1 MMPITIAHPP
11 PLPFRSNLLLR
22 IPLHPNLRRL
32 RAIVRPRNLLEPR
45 VLQCL
50 LGVDAVLR
58 VIHKDPPQEVEEELV
73 EGRVGG
79 DDVLDS
85 SVSLVETLLDLADK
99 GRDEA
104 RAKRR
109 SGEA

>member
-1 MMPITIAHPP
+1 
-11 PLPFRSNLLLR
+11 
-22 IPLHPNLRRL
+22 
-32 RAIVRPRNLLEPR
+32 